1 MLQNISFL
9 SSLLKRIDRLLQFD
23 RWVLV
28 YDLIVGAYFI
38 FRHYKITGLFI
49 LFLNPCNSLMP
60 SYNGILTISCIR
72 TLAQI
77 ALKMSSYVPLVS
89 NLYSS
94 IVSKIYITFS
104 NSSSSYINSNN
115 DKENSGYYLY
125 TTGTCFRTHQTIL

>member
-125 TTGTCFRTHQTIL
+125 ATGTCFRTHQTIL